1 MRDCVGWYYCEMVS
15 YLRVVKDAFVRSDPV
30 LVEDS
35 AREWI
40 FELAQRRFHGRHV
53 ILRQCARICA
63 RVGDSFMSLV
73 ERLRDLQSALRGK
86 TEAAVGFTLQARE
99 IIQLR
104 RDLGAGLF
112 FLQLNDAFFAE
123 ALALNRLGDFTMPQS
138 GGSAVFFPEG
148 SARGTKLLLGLR
160 QT

>member
-1 MRDCVGWYYCEMVS
+1 MVA
-15 YLRVVKDAFVRSDPV
+15 YLRVVKDAFVRLDPV
-30 LVEDS
+30 IVEDS

-86 TEAAVGFTLQARE
+86 TEAAVGFMMQARE
-99 IIQLR
+99 IIQI
-104 RDLGAGLF
+104 
-112 FLQLNDAFFAE
+112 QSV
-123 ALALNRLGDFTMPQS
+123 LATMLICI
-138 GGSAVFFPEG
+138 
-148 SARGTKLLLGLR
+148 T
-160 QT
+160 

>member
-1 MRDCVGWYYCEMVS
+1 MVA
-15 YLRVVKDAFVRSDPV
+15 YLRVVKDAFVRLDPV
-30 LVEDS
+30 IVEDS

-73 ERLRDLQSALRGK
+73 ERLRDLQSALRGE
-86 TEAAVGFTLQARE
+86 TETAVCFALQARE

-104 RDLGAGLF
+104 SDLGAGLF
-112 FLQLNDAFFAE
+112 FLQLDDAFFAE

-148 SARGTKLLLGLR
+148 SARGTKPLLGIR
-160 QT
+160 QI

>member
-1 MRDCVGWYYCEMVS
+1 MVA
-15 YLRVVKDAFVRSDPV
+15 YLRVVKDAFVGFDPV
-30 LVEDS
+30 IVEDS
-35 AREWI
+35 ARKWI

-104 RDLGAGLF
+104 RDLGSGHF
-112 FLQLNDAFFAE
+112 FLQLTYSVFAY
-123 ALALNRLGDFTMPQS
+123 AI
-138 GGSAVFFPEG
+138 
-148 SARGTKLLLGLR
+148 
-160 QT
+160 